1 VYRRIMKTGF
11 EDSSFS
17 TALYFKYSQ
26 RDEMKLLVTGAT
38 GFVGSAFSQS
48 LYAQRNRVVAGVRE
62 LSVKLFSGITPVA
75 VGDLLP
81 DTYWSDVLHGV
92 DMVVHLAAR
101 VHVMRDDAAD
111 PLAEFRRVNVDGTL
125 NLARQAAMAGVR
137 RFVFVSSIKVN
148 GELTRLGKPF
158 SAYDKPDPQ
167 DPYGIS
173 KYEAEMGLLE
183 LASETGMEVVI
194 IRAPLVYG
202 PGVKANFASMM
213 SWLDRGIP
221 LPLGA
226 VHNQRSFVALDNL
239 VDLIVTCLDHPAAA
253 NQTFLVSDGEDLSTT
268 ELLQRMGQ
276 ALGKPARL
284 IPVPV
289 GLMTFV
295 ANLLGK
301 GAVASRLFG
310 SLQVDSSKAREL
322 LGWKPVVTVDEA
334 LQKTAD
340 AFNGLQN

>member
-1 VYRRIMKTGF
+1 MNVWLTGSTGF
-11 EDSSFS
+11 LGTS
-17 TALYFKYSQ
+17 
-26 RDEMKLLVTGAT
+26 LVK
-38 GFVGSAFSQS
+38 Q
-48 LYAQRNRVVAGVRE
+48 LILQN
-62 LSVKLFSGITPVA
+62 VKFVA
-75 VGDLLP
+75 VLL
-81 DTYWSDVLHGV
+81 DEKDVARLPSSEIEWVIVPPLSNSANYQNTLNDV
-92 DMVVHLAAR
+92 DVVVHLAAR
-101 VHVMRDDAAD
+101 VHVMRDEAAD
-111 PLAEFRRVNVDGTL
+111 PLTEFRRVNVSGTL
-125 NLARQAAMAGVR
+125 NLAKQAALAGVR

-148 GELTRLGKPF
+148 GESTLLGHPF
-158 SAYDKPDPQ
+158 SDGDALDPQ

-173 KYEAEMGLLE
+173 KYEAEQGLLE
-183 LASETGMEVVI
+183 LASETCMEVVI
-194 IRAPLVYG
+194 IRPPLVYG

-213 SWLDRGIP
+213 SWLERGVP

-239 VDLIVTCLDHPAAA
+239 VDLIVTCIDHPKAV

-268 ELLQRMGQ
+268 ELLQRMGR

-289 GLMTFV
+289 GVMQFA

-301 GAVASRLFG
+301 GAVAQRLFG
-310 SLQVDSSKAREL
+310 SLQVDSSKARDL

-340 AFNGLQN
+340 AFNAVHKK